1 MGLFCYYKDMP
12 TVNAFYF
19 NEEHADSFNNLND
32 ELKEFVAEALTCG
45 DITLDSNE
53 VSVRLIKVSGSGML
67 ADIELEITAHA
78 FDERIKKQDVICLD
92 VRKFLKDKLAVNEI
106 RVWLLLP
113 QLGHSWE

>member
-1 MGLFCYYKDMP
+1 MP
-12 TVNAFYF
+12 TINAFYS
-19 NEEHADSFNNLND
+19 NEEYAASLSNLVD
-32 ELKEFVAEALTCG
+32 ELKEFVADALTCG

-53 VSVRLIKVSGSGML
+53 VSVRLIKASGNGML

-78 FDERIKKQDVICLD
+78 FDERIKKQDMICLD
-92 VRKFLKDKLAVNEI
+92 VRKFLKDKLTVNEI